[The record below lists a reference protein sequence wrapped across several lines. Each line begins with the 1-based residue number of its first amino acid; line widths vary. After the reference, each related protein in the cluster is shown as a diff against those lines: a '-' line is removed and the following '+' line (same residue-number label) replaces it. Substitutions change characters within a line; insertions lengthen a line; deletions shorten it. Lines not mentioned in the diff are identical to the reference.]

1 MILSGISHAPLSKD
15 AYMVAE
21 DSLVVSIKAAKGDLA
36 KVDLYFGDRVCQK
49 DPIDV
54 FKVEMELVASDMV
67 NDYFECEIKTDYTR
81 VCYYFELTD
90 FAGEKLFY
98 DEYGF
103 SQRISTNRTQ
113 YFQFPYLRKEDMIS
127 IPEWVN
133 GIVMYHIFPDSFA
146 DGKRSISCEEK
157 NIQEGDIQYHSNLG
171 GTIKGI
177 EENLD
182 YIASLGANCIY
193 INPIF
198 KANSY
203 HKYDTVDYMDIDPC
217 FGTIEDFKEL
227 VKACHSKDIKVI
239 LDGVFNHCGPDFFAF
254 KDVLKNGEKSKYVDW
269 FYKLRFPIE
278 TKPIPN
284 YEAFAYVAAMPKLN
298 TGNPEVE
305 KYCCDVGRFWIR
317 ECGIDGWRMDVANEI
332 NHDFF
337 RAFRKAIKEEN
348 PESFLIGEIWEDST
362 IWLQGDQF
370 DSTMNYTFTN
380 ICKDFFGTEE
390 ISVSTF
396 DARIHKMN
404 RRYPR
409 QVALAQMNFLDTHDV
424 QRFKSACNSDEEKLK
439 LALAYMVC
447 AVGIPS
453 VFYGDEKGI
462 EGTTE
467 PEYRSPMAWDKQTEL
482 EDYYRQLLRVRR
494 STKALQKGNY
504 KTVLCDDEKKLYMFS
519 RTYEDET
526 ALIIFNMGNNAEE
539 VSIPNYLNQGWINAL
554 SGKEEAEKQIGVEG
568 RTALILIKKGD

>member
-1 MILSGISHAPLSKD
+1 
-15 AYMVAE
+15 
-21 DSLVVSIKAAKGDLA
+21 
-36 KVDLYFGDRVCQK
+36 
-49 DPIDV
+49 
-54 FKVEMELVASDMV
+54 
-67 NDYFECEIKTDYTR
+67 
-81 VCYYFELTD
+81 
-90 FAGEKLFY
+90 
-98 DEYGF
+98 
-103 SQRISTNRTQ
+103 
-113 YFQFPYLRKEDMIS
+113 
-127 IPEWVN
+127 
-133 GIVMYHIFPDSFA
+133 
-146 DGKRSISCEEK
+146 
-157 NIQEGDIQYHSNLG
+157 
-171 GTIKGI
+171 
-177 EENLD
+177 
-182 YIASLGANCIY
+182 
-193 INPIF
+193 
-198 KANSY
+198 
-203 HKYDTVDYMDIDPC
+203 
-217 FGTIEDFKEL
+217 
-227 VKACHSKDIKVI
+227 
-239 LDGVFNHCGPDFFAF
+239 
-254 KDVLKNGEKSKYVDW
+254 
-269 FYKLRFPIE
+269 
-278 TKPIPN
+278 
-284 YEAFAYVAAMPKLN
+284 
-298 TGNPEVE
+298 
-305 KYCCDVGRFWIR
+305 
-317 ECGIDGWRMDVANEI
+317 MDVANEI